1 MPAVYHSASY
11 SVQTNGQSDFLLD
24 SASAIHEAI
33 PKADIC
39 VHYSLKYNYH
49 GGVGQ
54 SFQLLQQ
61 FLRELEQRAAKCSV
75 LLLSGGGKKKKLDT
89 VEVGLHIFI

>member
-1 MPAVYHSASY
+1 M
-11 SVQTNGQSDFLLD
+11 QTNGQSDFLLD
-24 SASAIHEAI
+24 SAAAIHEAI

-39 VHYSLKYNYH
+39 VHYSLKYNYRD
-49 GGVGQ
+49 GVDQ

-61 FLRELEQRAAKCSV
+61 FLRVLEQRGANCSV

-89 VEVGLHIFI
+89 VEVSQHICTKKMKR

>member
-1 MPAVYHSASY
+1 MYHLAFY

-24 SASAIHEAI
+24 STSAIHDAI

-49 GGVGQ
+49 GGVSQ

-61 FLRELEQRAAKCSV
+61 FLRALEQREANCTV

-89 VEVGLHIFI
+89 VEVSLLVLTT